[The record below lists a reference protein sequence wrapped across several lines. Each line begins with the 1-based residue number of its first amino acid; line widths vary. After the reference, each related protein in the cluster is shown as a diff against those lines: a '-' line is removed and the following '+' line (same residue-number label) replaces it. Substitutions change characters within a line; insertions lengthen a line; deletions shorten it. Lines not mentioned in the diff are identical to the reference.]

1 MYIKKSEKVQLNTDY
16 SKLLKK
22 EYVNSK
28 KVFLI
33 DLSKG
38 PLRP

>member
-1 MYIKKSEKVQLNTDY
+1 MKKSEKVQLNIY
-16 SKLLKK
+16 NSKLLKK